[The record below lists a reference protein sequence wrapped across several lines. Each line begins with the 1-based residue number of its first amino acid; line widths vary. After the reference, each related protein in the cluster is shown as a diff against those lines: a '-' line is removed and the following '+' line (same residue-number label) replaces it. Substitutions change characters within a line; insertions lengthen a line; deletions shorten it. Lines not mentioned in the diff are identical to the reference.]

1 MVIVST
7 PTKSLKGTF
16 SVPGD
21 KSISHR
27 ALILGGLAIGQTEIQ
42 NILEA
47 DDVIQTAEALEAMGT
62 IVDRNVGQKTWCI
75 TGRGIGGLREPKN
88 VLDLKN
94 SGTGVRL
101 LMGLVSTHPIQ
112 VHFTGDSSLRS
123 RPMGRISFPIQK
135 MGAQVIAREKN
146 WLPLTIIGTKYPM
159 PITYELPIPSAQV
172 KSAILLAGLNAPGE
186 TTVIENYPSRDHTEL
201 MLRHF
206 GAKITIED
214 KTNTRRLITLLGQ
227 PELEAQ
233 KLKIPGDPSSAA
245 FPIVA
250 ALITPNSKIT
260 LKNVGINPLRTGLL
274 ETLLEM
280 GGRIQIRNK
289 RKKAG
294 EAVGDLIVESSELKG
309 VVIPPTRAPSMIDE
323 FPILSIAAAKAKG
336 TTQMLGLSELRLKES
351 DRLSA
356 IAEGLKICGTQ
367 VKIEKNNLIVRGAE
381 KIIPNDAEIKTQMDH
396 RIAMSFLIMGMAA
409 NSPIHIDDGDFIK
422 SSFPNFIDNMNKLGG
437 KISKKV

>member
-1 MVIVST
+1 MVIVSA

-16 SVPGD
+16 AVPGD

-47 DDVIQTAEALEAMGT
+47 EDVLQTAEALEAMGT
-62 IVDRNVGQKTWCI
+62 IIDRNVKQKTWYV
-75 TGRGIGGLREPKN
+75 TGRGIGGLREPTN

-112 VHFTGDSSLRS
+112 VHFTGDLSLRS
-123 RPMGRISFPIQK
+123 RPMERIATPIQK
-135 MGAQVIAREKN
+135 MGAQVIAREEN
-146 WLPLTIIGTKYPM
+146 WLPLTVIGTKYPM
-159 PITYELPIPSAQV
+159 PITYELPMPSAQV

-186 TTVIENYPSRDHTEL
+186 TTIIENYPSRDHTEL
-201 MLRHF
+201 MLRYF
-206 GAKITIED
+206 GAKVTVQD

-233 KLKIPGDPSSAA
+233 TIKIPGDPSSAA

-260 LKNVGINPLRTGLL
+260 LKNVGINPLRIGLL

-280 GGRIQIRNK
+280 GGRIQVKNK
-289 RKKAG
+289 RKEAG

-323 FPILSIAAAKAKG
+323 YPILSIAAAKAKG
-336 TTQMLGLSELRLKES
+336 TTKMLGLSELRLKES

-356 IAEGLKICGTQ
+356 IVEGLKICGTK
-367 VKIEKNNLIVRGAE
+367 VNIEDNNLIVAGSE
-381 KIIPNDAEIKTQMDH
+381 KIIPKNSEIKTKMDH
-396 RIAMSFLIMGMAA
+396 RIAMSFLIMGMVS
-409 NSPIHIDDGDFIK
+409 NTPIKIDDGDHIK

-437 KISKKV
+437 KIFKRE